1 MIKVAFKVL
10 TFILFCFVVNVL
22 ASNTAEAIISGQT
35 VELSV
40 PDTSILVS
48 GSSARQALVTI
59 EVNDVVVASTT
70 SDSNGEFS
78 SVIAG
83 LTPGVQKIS
92 VQYEVDGRKSLEQ
105 TKNVSLQPQQQTP
118 VSFLLPPILYNAG
131 PTLVS
136 VSENIILEGYSKPNS
151 TVTLNS
157 STGLT
162 LQTVTN
168 QTGQYV
174 FSISGGQ
181 FFLQDVS
188 FFSRYRINGQDSTLS
203 NVVLVKISGLESEQ
217 GGSEPD
223 IIVNPFQPS
232 SPVVLFPEG
241 SQAYIDGDSVVFRG
255 QAQAG
260 SQIIAYA
267 NGQVIGS
274 VLVNQNGEWEFY
286 YTSLEERVIFQFST
300 CVDGSCSLTSQSIE
314 VQFGLILGACNIDL
328 RLDNYRYWDI
338 TTKDYIILNSDTFP
352 VNLEVSIDWDD
363 GPAEKF
369 SYDAGSPFQYKHSY
383 SQPGV
388 YNGSVR
394 VAYENCSQERF
405 FSVIVNNEVSSTPFS
420 GDEIRNM
427 IIILVT
433 LSSIGFYVNRRTV
446 R

>member
-1 MIKVAFKVL
+1 MGVFKVL
-10 TFILFCFVVNVL
+10 IFILFSFVVNIL
-22 ASNTAEAIISGQT
+22 FSNSAAAITSGQT

-40 PDTSILVS
+40 ADTSLQIS

-59 EVNDVVVASTT
+59 EINDVVVASTV

-78 SVIAG
+78 TVVAG

-92 VQYEVDGRKSLEQ
+92 LQYEVDGRKSLKQ
-105 TKNVSLQPQQQTP
+105 TKNVSLQPQQQT
-118 VSFLLPPILYNAG
+118 VVNFLLPPILFNSG
-131 PTLVS
+131 LSEVS
-136 VSENIILEGYSKPNS
+136 ISDNINLEGYSKPNS
-151 TVTLNS
+151 TVTLQS

-168 QTGQYV
+168 KEGMYT

-188 FFSRYRINGQDSTLS
+188 FSSQYIINGQDSTPS

-223 IIVNPFQPS
+223 IIVNPLQPS
-232 SPVVLFPEG
+232 SPVVVYPENAQT
-241 SQAYIDGDSVVFRG
+241 SIDGDSVLFRG
-255 QAQAG
+255 QAQIG
-260 SQIIAYA
+260 SQIITYA

-274 VLVNQNGEWEFY
+274 VLVDQNGEWEFY
-286 YTSLEERVIFQFST
+286 YTSTEERVIFQFST
-300 CVDGSCSLTSQSIE
+300 CVDSSCSLPSQSIE
-314 VQFGLILGACNIDL
+314 VQFGLILGTCDIDL
-328 RLDNYRYWDI
+328 RLENYRYWGI
-338 TTKDYIILNSDTFP
+338 TTRDYIILNSDAFP
-352 VNLEVSIDWDD
+352 VNLEVSIDWGD
-363 GPAEKF
+363 GPTEKF
-369 SYDAGSPFQYKHSY
+369 SYDAGSQFQHKHLF

-405 FSVIVNNEVSSTPFS
+405 FSVIVNDEVPSTPFS
-420 GDEIRNM
+420 RDEIRNM

-433 LSSIGFYVNRRTV
+433 FSSIGIYINRRTV